1 MKIIFLLLLL
11 GAMLGS
17 ALVCYAGACVS
28 GREERRDEE
37 RRKH

>member
-1 MKIIFLLLLL
+1 MGTILLLVLL

-28 GREERRDEE
+28 SREERREE
-37 RRKH
+37 RQRRR

>member
-1 MKIIFLLLLL
+1 MGTILLLLLL

-28 GREERRDEE
+28 GWEERREERQ
-37 RRKH
+37 RRR

>member
-1 MKIIFLLLLL
+1 MGTILLLLLL

-28 GREERRDEE
+28 SREERREE
-37 RRKH
+37 RQRRQ

>member
-1 MKIIFLLLLL
+1 MGAIVLLVLL

-28 GREERRDEE
+28 GGEARRVY
-37 RRKH
+37 RQR

>member
-1 MKIIFLLLLL
+1 MGTSLLLLLL

-28 GREERRDEE
+28 SREERREE
-37 RRKH
+37 RQRRR

>member
-1 MKIIFLLLLL
+1 MGAIVLLVLL

-28 GREERRDEE
+28 GREERREE
-37 RRKH
+37 RQRKQ